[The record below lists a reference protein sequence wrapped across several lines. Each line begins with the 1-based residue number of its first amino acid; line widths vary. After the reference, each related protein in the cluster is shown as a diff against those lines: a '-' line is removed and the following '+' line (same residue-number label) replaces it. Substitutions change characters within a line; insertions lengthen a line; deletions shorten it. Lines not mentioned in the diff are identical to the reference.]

1 MKTKIITFFVLLLA
15 VLPIQAFVLSNT
27 FRVEDK
33 KDIELKGDTENDNTK
48 SLIFPFEAYQVDNQ
62 KVCVMSYDFCSN
74 ATICIL
80 DASGQTMDYL
90 TSSLSSLQVVSFDI
104 IGYPN
109 GTYTLVISTPQG
121 TYLTGVFEVGL

>member
-1 MKTKIITFFVLLLA
+1 MKPRIITFFVLLLA
-15 VLPIQAFVLSNT
+15 ILPMQAFVS
-27 FRVEDK
+27 FDIFKVEDK
-33 KDIELKGDTENDNTK
+33 KDIELQGDTEDELKK
-48 SLIFPFEAYQVDNQ
+48 SLVLPFGAYQIDNA

-104 IGYPN
+104 NGYPN

-121 TYLTGVFEVGL
+121 TYLTGVFEVDL

>member
-1 MKTKIITFFVLLLA
+1 MK
-15 VLPIQAFVLSNT
+15 AFSSFSVME
-27 FRVEDK
+27 VEDK
-33 KDIELKGDTENDNTK
+33 KDIKLDGNTEDDNPK
-48 SLIFPFEAYQVDNQ
+48 SLVLPFGAYQIDNA

-104 IGYPN
+104 NGYPN

-121 TYLTGVFEVGL
+121 TYLTGVFEVDL

>member
-15 VLPIQAFVLSNT
+15 VLPMQAFVLSNT
-27 FRVEDK
+27 LRVEEK
-33 KDIELKGDTENDNTK
+33 KDIELKGDTEDDNTK
-48 SLIFPFEAYQVDNQ
+48 SLIFPFGAYQVDNA

-104 IGYPN
+104 YGYPN

-121 TYLTGVFEVGL
+121 TYLTGVFEVDL